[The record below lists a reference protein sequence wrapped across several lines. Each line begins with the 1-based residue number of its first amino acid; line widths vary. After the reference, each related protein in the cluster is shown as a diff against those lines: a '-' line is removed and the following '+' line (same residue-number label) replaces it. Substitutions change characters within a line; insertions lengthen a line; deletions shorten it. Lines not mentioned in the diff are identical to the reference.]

1 LYTISVNGNVIDSI
15 HVDQNLNSGG
25 WVSLGEYNLQSGVP
39 VVISVINDKTSTE
52 GAVLRADAIT
62 FNLIEELTDVNE
74 DDGQILSS
82 FKLYQN
88 YPNPFNPSTTIEY
101 TIPSARKQYEESS
114 SSGIRNQ
121 SFNQSTDKMVAVKL
135 KVYDVLGR
143 EVAELVNR
151 EQKAGIYKVEFD
163 AGQLPSGVYFYTLQ
177 AGSFQETKKLMLM
190 K

>member
-1 LYTISVNGNVIDSI
+1 
-15 HVDQNLNSGG
+15 
-25 WVSLGEYNLQSGVP
+25 
-39 VVISVINDKTSTE
+39 
-52 GAVLRADAIT
+52 
-62 FNLIEELTDVNE
+62 
-74 DDGQILSS
+74 
-82 FKLYQN
+82 
-88 YPNPFNPSTTIEY
+88 
-101 TIPSARKQYEESS
+101 
-114 SSGIRNQ
+114 
-121 SFNQSTDKMVAVKL
+121 MVAVKL